1 MMKYIKNNNYYSFDF
16 ELDSKYNI
24 GENYEDNLQGKYV
37 KLSNEQ
43 VSFKEL
49 YPTANAKEV
58 WDIKLNPI
66 PTVTIEQIRAN
77 KIAEIQSYDISNNVN
92 EFIYNNNKLW
102 FDSALRGKIL
112 QGLFAEQRT
121 GNDQQLTKLV
131 DPTSSITIEMK
142 VIDAIDLLDSIE
154 LYAKKCFNITTQH
167 INYIKELNNID
178 EIKSFDITLDYPDKL
193 VFNTRSA

>member
-1 MMKYIKNNNYYSFDF
+1 MKYIKNNNYYSFDF

-66 PTVTIEQIRAN
+66 PTVTI
-77 KIAEIQSYDISNNVN
+77 
-92 EFIYNNNKLW
+92 
-102 FDSALRGKIL
+102 
-112 QGLFAEQRT
+112 
-121 GNDQQLTKLV
+121 
-131 DPTSSITIEMK
+131 
-142 VIDAIDLLDSIE
+142 
-154 LYAKKCFNITTQH
+154 
-167 INYIKELNNID
+167 
-178 EIKSFDITLDYPDKL
+178 
-193 VFNTRSA
+193 